1 MKTDKNIF
9 SIFLLFCLVFF
20 FVPAN
25 GQYLLKSSV
34 FSNGGQRVSDM
45 SEYILLGNVG
55 QSFTGFS
62 ENSSH
67 FLYSGFIYHPYTL
80 LTGIEDIS
88 DLLPKKFQLY
98 QNYPNPFNPA
108 TNIKFALP
116 KSVDVKIVIYNL
128 LGQQVCILL
137 NEKRLA
143 GYHTIAFNAEQLPSG
158 LYFYTIQTDF
168 FNQVKKMMLIK

>member
-1 MKTDKNIF
+1 MKTNKKLIII
-9 SIFLLFCLVFF
+9 STLVCLFCFF
-20 FVPAN
+20 AIGN
-25 GQYLLKSSV
+25 AQYAIQNSV

-45 SEYILLGNVG
+45 SEYILLGNAG

-67 FLYSGFIYHPYTL
+67 FLYSGFIYQPFIF
-80 LTGIEDIS
+80 LTEIEDIS
-88 DLLPKKFQLY
+88 NLLPKKFQLY

-158 LYFYTIQTDF
+158 LYFYTIQADF
-168 FNQVKKMMLIK
+168 FHQVKKMMLIK